1 MAVKESRFLKSI
13 LSVLLFFVIRGSAPA
28 QEADLTTYLQQQAK
42 ELDPRS
48 ASFNGLSSLDTLLRN
63 KRIVLLGESS
73 HGTEEY
79 SQTKFGLIRYL
90 HEKLGFNVVLFE
102 SPMSGCAYVNMA
114 TDTNG
119 ATLVR
124 NSIQNFWHTQIVAGL
139 FRYIKRSKMAF
150 DGFDPQFMQSP
161 YPALF
166 YASALEQWPGL
177 KDTLLQLDQRAA
189 TTVHHPSVYL
199 SLKDSFSMAYQ
210 GITKRLQGL
219 QMNPAQQWLQQMM
232 AINGDYYAHINEGD
246 NRDECMAK
254 NIIWLAEHRYPHE
267 KIIVWAHNTHID
279 KNATVPKRIMG
290 RLLSAHFKDNLF
302 AVGLFMANGTTA
314 LNNRQI
320 IPVKAAMP
328 GSLEALLSATS
339 FRTTFITTNH
349 PGFNRKLSA
358 WHWGKDKQRLHVS
371 RSFDAVVLLYGVNA
385 PVYLNR

>member
-1 MAVKESRFLKSI
+1 MAGKKSRFLKSI

-28 QEADLTTYLQQQAK
+28 QEADLTTYMQQQAK

-48 ASFNGLSSLDTLLRN
+48 ASFNGLSFLDTLLRN
-63 KRIVLLGESS
+63 KRIVVLGESS

-90 HEKLGFNVVLFE
+90 HEKLGFRVVLIE
-102 SPMSGCAYVNMA
+102 SPMTNCSYVNI
-114 TDTNG
+114 TKDTSG
-119 ATLVR
+119 AVLAR
-124 NSIQNFWHTQIVAGL
+124 NSIQAIWHTQTVAQL
-139 FRYIKRSKMAF
+139 FSYIKNRNIVF
-150 DGFDPQFMQSP
+150 GGFDPQFMQSS

-166 YASALEQWPGL
+166 FSYALDQYPGI
-177 KDTLLQLDQRAA
+177 KDTLLQLENRIAA
-189 TTVHHPSVYL
+189 TIRHPPVYL
-199 SLKDSFSMAYQ
+199 SLKDSFSLAYRS
-210 GITKRLQGL
+210 INNRLQGL
-219 QMNPAQQWLQQMM
+219 PLSPGQQWIQQMT
-232 AINGDYYAHINEGD
+232 AISTSYYTHINKGD
-246 NRDECMAK
+246 QRDECMAR
-254 NIIWLAEHRYPHE
+254 NIIWLAENRYPNE